1 MTNSSIIKCE
11 DSRTELNVSIA
22 YRKNGSINEYFVY
35 LVDFPTYETIEC
47 SSIEEAKSIFN
58 QITDWFTYA
67 PSLEKEGILARFRI
81 LKNSKKKGDK
91 VNV

>member
-11 DSRTELNVSIA
+11 DSYTGLNVSIA
-22 YRKNGSINEYFVY
+22 YGENSSINEYFVY
-35 LVDFPTYETIEC
+35 LIDFPKYETIEC

-67 PSLEKEGILARFRI
+67 PSLEKEDIFSRFRI
-81 LKNSKKKGDK
+81 LKNLKSEVK
-91 VNV
+91 